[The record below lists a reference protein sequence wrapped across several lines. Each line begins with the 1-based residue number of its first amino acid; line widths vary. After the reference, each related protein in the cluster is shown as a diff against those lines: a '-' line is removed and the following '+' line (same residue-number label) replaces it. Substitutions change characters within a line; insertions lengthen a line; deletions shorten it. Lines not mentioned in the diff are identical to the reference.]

1 MRQSQGQKKK
11 EKTKSLH
18 LAKTLISMPC
28 STTLLSLLPSTAPCM
43 CPILA
48 GPYKALRAT
57 QILDSIG
64 TRGHGLEHHYH
75 LNIPRSILVSLSVHY
90 LGFSPLSQP
99 CNTAVDGLQ
108 LSMSLRII
116 SGLTRGYTFCFQF
129 Q

>member
-1 MRQSQGQKKK
+1 MRQSQGQKK

-28 STTLLSLLPSTAPCM
+28 STTLLCLLPSTAPCM
-43 CPILA
+43 LPILA

-57 QILDSIG
+57 QILDSIE
-64 TRGHGLEHHYH
+64 TRGYDLGHHF
-75 LNIPRSILVSLSVHY
+75 NIPRSILLSLSVHY
-90 LGFSPLSQP
+90 LGFSPLSQH
-99 CNTAVDGLQ
+99 CNTPVDGLQ

-116 SGLTRGYTFCFQF
+116 CGLTRGYTFCFQI